1 MRIWKGKRVRRISLF
16 RLRKAGKTWMEL
28 CFERMF
34 HDVLKTTAESSAPG
48 NKVPI
53 ILESIAKN
61 GKSGYN
67 FRKSTN
73 ERHETFVPKSEVTL

>member
-1 MRIWKGKRVRRISLF
+1 MQFWKGKRVRRIGLF
-16 RLRKAGKTWMEL
+16 RLSKSEKSWMEL
-28 CFERMF
+28 CFKRMF
-34 HDVLKTTAESSAPG
+34 HDVLKTTAESSVPG

-53 ILESIAKN
+53 ILERIAKN

>member
-1 MRIWKGKRVRRISLF
+1 
-16 RLRKAGKTWMEL
+16 
-28 CFERMF
+28 MF

>member
-1 MRIWKGKRVRRISLF
+1 MQIWKGKRVRRIGLF
-16 RLRKAGKTWMEL
+16 RLSKSEKSWMEL

-34 HDVLKTTAESSAPG
+34 HDALKTTAESSTPG

>member
-1 MRIWKGKRVRRISLF
+1 MRIWKGKRVRRIGLF
-16 RLRKAGKTWMEL
+16 RLSKSEETWMEL

>member
-1 MRIWKGKRVRRISLF
+1 MQIWKGKRVRRIGLF
-16 RLRKAGKTWMEL
+16 RLSKSEKSWMEL
-28 CFERMF
+28 CFKRMF
-34 HDVLKTTAESSAPG
+34 HDVLKTTAENSAPG

-53 ILESIAKN
+53 ILERIAKN

>member
-1 MRIWKGKRVRRISLF
+1 MQIWKGKRVRRISTF
-16 RLRKAGKTWMEL
+16 RLRKAGKSWMEL

-34 HDVLKTTAESSAPG
+34 HDALKTTAESSVPG

-53 ILESIAKN
+53 ILERIAKN

-67 FRKSTN
+67 FHKTEN
-73 ERHETFVPKSEVTL
+73 EYRETFVPKSEVTL